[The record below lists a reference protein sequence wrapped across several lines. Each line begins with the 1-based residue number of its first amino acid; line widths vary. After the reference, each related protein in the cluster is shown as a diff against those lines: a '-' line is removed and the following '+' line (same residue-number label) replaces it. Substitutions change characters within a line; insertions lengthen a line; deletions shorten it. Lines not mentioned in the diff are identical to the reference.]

1 MKSIINGN
9 REVNWSMLTSL
20 LYPIRWKLSQS
31 DVDDN
36 EVRQYY
42 HKFSLEA
49 MSLEDVFLY
58 LENRC
63 SHSNV
68 YLPPK
73 GHRDFKELTR
83 CVQWMVER
91 EDLKPGQTL
100 VFFEG
105 TSILEEVKK

>member
-1 MKSIINGN
+1 MIIHSKSK
-9 REVNWSMLTSL
+9 VNKAGEILKDRTAYDEIKVW
-20 LYPIRWKLSQS
+20 Q
-31 DVDDN
+31 
-36 EVRQYY
+36 
-42 HKFSLEA
+42 A
-49 MSLEDVFLY
+49 EDVFQY

-68 YLPPK
+68 YLPSK